1 MAVTEYFATELHSMF
16 EQDQLYLENLA
27 RIEELQIE
35 LVVLANIVEHLIRLE
50 VLARVVEHQIGL
62 EALAK
67 NFALHL
73 FVPIE
78 PPAIR

>member
-1 MAVTEYFATELHSMF
+1 MVAPARDHKEPQMAVTEYFATELHSMF
-16 EQDQLYLENLA
+16 E
-27 RIEELQIE
+27 QIE